1 MVLYPRGSF
10 ERAAV
15 LKVSRNA
22 CRPRAWS
29 RPTMNEM
36 KALVMTADTAA

>member
-10 ERAAV
+10 ERAVV
-15 LKVSRNA
+15 LEVSRNA

-29 RPTMNEM
+29 RPTIKEM
-36 KALVMTADTAA
+36 KALVMTAVTAA